1 MRAAKTFLYEQ
12 KMKTLGLIGGTSWH
26 STIEYYKFI
35 NQHINDYFGD
45 NTNPPLMVYT
55 LNQSLVHRF
64 QIESKWDK
72 IAEIII
78 DAASRLEKAG
88 AQKIMFCANTPHKV
102 YDVVARQINTPI
114 IHIGDA
120 TANAVKSEKLNTVC
134 FLGTKY
140 SMTEDFVTKRISQHN
155 IDVLTPQNNDMLN
168 ELHRIIQEE
177 LSYGKIIEHSKHYVL
192 NVIQDLVHSGAQGV
206 VLGCTEFPLMIHDD
220 ELDVPVFNTT
230 NIHARAGADFIL
242 ETP

>member
-1 MRAAKTFLYEQ
+1 
-12 KMKTLGLIGGTSWH
+12 
-26 STIEYYKFI
+26 
-35 NQHINDYFGD
+35 
-45 NTNPPLMVYT
+45 MVYT

-155 IDVLTPQNNDMLN
+155 IDVLTPQNNDTLN

-177 LSYGKIIEHSKHYVL
+177 LSYGKIIEHSKRYVL
-192 NVIQDLVHSGAQGV
+192 NVIQGFIHSGAQGV
-206 VLGCTEFPLMIHDD
+206 VLGLSLIH
-220 ELDVPVFNTT
+220 
-230 NIHARAGADFIL
+230 I
-242 ETP
+242 